1 MVIKMG
7 NEEEEEPGAIDL
19 SELPVFVWEPP
30 PVQQVLRAG
39 IFDVSLLAL
48 FNVLF
53 FAGAFLAFLRYDV
66 R

>member
-1 MVIKMG
+1 
-7 NEEEEEPGAIDL
+7 
-19 SELPVFVWEPP
+19 VWEPP
-30 PVQQVLRAG
+30 PVQQALRAG
-39 IFDVSLLAL
+39 IFDVSLLVF